1 MGQPRDPP
9 HVLSG
14 TIAPVRI
21 LQIIDSFSY
30 GGAERLL
37 ASLNTVAPDAG
48 LDMTVTS
55 LAPAS
60 QGRNASLEVLEAAG
74 LAPAYADVHKLLDPG
89 GVPKLVRAIRGSG
102 CDVVHAHLGTS
113 ATLVPIAARIAG
125 VPCVSTLHHLPRPK
139 TAVADRVKSWLC
151 IQSAERGHALV
162 FVSDAARYAAG
173 GIYRPH
179 RSWRTLHN
187 GVDLTAFNPVDG
199 PPEPMPA
206 DIDVPPGA
214 PVVSIVAAVREPKG
228 HEYAIAAWPKVRAQV
243 PDATLLI
250 VGDGPHLAALRALVD
265 SGEHAGIVFTGARE
279 DVPAIL
285 RGSTLALLPSL
296 TEALPTSLIE
306 AAATGLAVVATT
318 VGGTPETVEHGRTG
332 ILVEPRDTESLATSV
347 TDLLIDSGRRA
358 QYGAEGRR
366 LAEDRFDLRRWAGR
380 LADLYAEAL
389 GSNERRRAPTSTP
402 PTSGAI
408 AKPEE

>member
-1 MGQPRDPP
+1 M
-9 HVLSG
+9 
-14 TIAPVRI
+14 RI

-37 ASLNTVAPDAG
+37 ATLNSVAPAAG

-60 QGRNASLEVLEAAG
+60 QGRNASLPVLEAAG
-74 LAPAYADVHKLLDPG
+74 LHPAYADVHKLLDPA
-89 GVPKLVRAIRGSG
+89 GVPKLARAIKESG
-102 CDVVHAHLGTS
+102 CAVVHAHLGTS
-113 ATLVPIAARIAG
+113 ATLVPIAARVAG
-125 VPCVSTLHHLPRPK
+125 VPCISTLHHLPRRK
-139 TAVADRVKSWLC
+139 EQLSDRVKNWLQ

-162 FVSDAARYAAG
+162 FVSDAARLAAAAL
-173 GIYRPH
+173 YRPH

-206 DIDVPPGA
+206 GIDVPPGA
-214 PVVSIVAAVREPKG
+214 PVVSIIAAVREPKG

-250 VGDGPHLAALRALVD
+250 VGDGPHLPALRALVGDAAD
-265 SGEHAGIVFTGARE
+265 SGIVFAGARE
-279 DVPAIL
+279 DAPAIL

-332 ILVEPRDTESLATSV
+332 ILVEPRDAEALAAAV
-347 TDLLIDSGRRA
+347 TDLLIDSGLRA
-358 QYGAEGRR
+358 KYGVAGRR
-366 LAEDRFDLRRWAGR
+366 LAEERFDLTRWAGR

-389 GSNERRRAPTSTP
+389 GANERRGRRRPM
-402 PTSGAI
+402 AI

>member
-1 MGQPRDPP
+1 M
-9 HVLSG
+9 
-14 TIAPVRI
+14 RI

-37 ASLNTVAPDAG
+37 ATLNSVAPDAG

-60 QGRNASLEVLEAAG
+60 QGRNASLSVLEAAG
-74 LAPAYADVHKLLDPG
+74 LRPAYADVHKLLDPQG
-89 GVPKLVRAIRGSG
+89 IPKLVRAIKDSG
-102 CDVVHAHLGTS
+102 CAVVHAHLGTS
-113 ATLVPIAARIAG
+113 ATMVPVAARIAG
-125 VPCVSTLHHLPRPK
+125 VPCISTLHHLPRRK
-139 TAVADRVKSWLC
+139 EELSDRVKNWLQ

-162 FVSDAARYAAG
+162 FVSDAARLAAAG
-173 GIYRPH
+173 LYRP
-179 RSWRTLHN
+179 RSSWRTLHN
-187 GVDLTAFNPVDG
+187 GVDLTAFNPVAG
-199 PPEPMPA
+199 APEPLP
-206 DIDVPPGA
+206 DGIDVPPGA

-243 PDATLLI
+243 PDAVLLI
-250 VGDGPHLAALRALVD
+250 VGDGPHLPALRALVGDDPD
-265 SGEHAGIVFTGARE
+265 SGIVFAGARE

-285 RGSTLALLPSL
+285 RASTLALLPSL

-318 VGGTPETVEHGRTG
+318 VGGTPETVEHGSTG
-332 ILVEPRDTESLATSV
+332 ILVEPRDAEALAEAV
-347 TDLLIDSGRRA
+347 TDLLIDSGRRG
-358 QYGAEGRR
+358 QYGTAGRR
-366 LAEDRFDLRRWAGR
+366 LAEDRFDLRRWAER

-389 GSNERRRAPTSTP
+389 GANDRRTP
-402 PTSGAI
+402 GPSGAV

>member
-1 MGQPRDPP
+1 
-9 HVLSG
+9 
-14 TIAPVRI
+14 VRI

-37 ASLNTVAPDAG
+37 ATLNSVAPAAG

-60 QGRNASLEVLEAAG
+60 QGRNASLPVLEAAG
-74 LAPAYADVHKLLDPG
+74 LRPAYADVHKLLDPA
-89 GVPKLVRAIRGSG
+89 GVPKLARAIKESG
-102 CDVVHAHLGTS
+102 CAVVHAHLGTS
-113 ATLVPIAARIAG
+113 ATLVPIAARVAG
-125 VPCVSTLHHLPRPK
+125 VPCISTLHHLPRRK
-139 TAVADRVKSWLC
+139 EGLSDRVKNWLQ

-162 FVSDAARYAAG
+162 FVSDAARHAAAG
-173 GIYRPH
+173 LYRPH
-179 RSWRTLHN
+179 QSWRTLHN
-187 GVDLTAFNPVDG
+187 GVDLTAFNAVDG
-199 PPEPMPA
+199 PPEPMPEG
-206 DIDVPPGA
+206 IDVPPGA
-214 PVVSIVAAVREPKG
+214 PVVTIVAAVREPKG

-250 VGDGPHLAALRALVD
+250 VGDGPHLPALRALVGD
-265 SGEHAGIVFTGARE
+265 SPDSGIVFAGARE

-332 ILVEPRDTESLATSV
+332 ILVEPRDAEALAESV
-347 TDLLIDSGRRA
+347 TDLLIDSGLRA
-358 QYGAEGRR
+358 KYGAAGRR
-366 LAEDRFDLRRWAGR
+366 LAEERFDLTRWAGR

-389 GSNERRRAPTSTP
+389 GTNERRRTP
-402 PTSGAI
+402 ASHGDRKAGGNT
-408 AKPEE
+408 

>member
-1 MGQPRDPP
+1 M
-9 HVLSG
+9 
-14 TIAPVRI
+14 RI

-37 ASLNTVAPDAG
+37 ATLNSVAPAAG

-60 QGRNASLEVLEAAG
+60 QGRNASLPVLEAAG
-74 LAPAYADVHKLLDPG
+74 LHPKYADVHKLLDPG
-89 GVPKLVRAIRGSG
+89 GVPKLTRAIRESG
-102 CDVVHAHLGTS
+102 CAVVHAHLGTS
-113 ATLVPIAARIAG
+113 ATLVPIAARVAG
-125 VPCVSTLHHLPRPK
+125 VPCISTLHHLPRRK
-139 TAVADRVKSWLC
+139 EGFGDRVKNWLQ

-162 FVSDAARYAAG
+162 FVSDAARHAAAG
-173 GIYRPH
+173 LYRPH

-187 GVDLTAFNPVDG
+187 GVDLTAFNPVEG
-199 PPEPMPA
+199 APEPMPA
-206 DIDVPPGA
+206 GIDVPLGA
-214 PVVSIVAAVREPKG
+214 PVVTIVAAVREPKG

-250 VGDGPHLAALRALVD
+250 VGDGPHLPALRALVGD
-265 SGEHAGIVFTGARE
+265 APDTGIVFAGARE

-332 ILVEPRDTESLATSV
+332 ILVAPRDAEALAESV
-347 TDLLIDSGRRA
+347 TDLLIDSGLRA
-358 QYGAEGRR
+358 KYGAAGRR
-366 LAEDRFDLRRWAGR
+366 LAEERFDLTRWAGR

-389 GSNERRRAPTSTP
+389 GTNERRRTP
-402 PTSGAI
+402 ASHGDI

>member
-1 MGQPRDPP
+1 
-9 HVLSG
+9 
-14 TIAPVRI
+14 VRI

-37 ASLNTVAPDAG
+37 ATLNSVAPDAG
-48 LDMTVTS
+48 LDMSVTS

-60 QGRNASLEVLEAAG
+60 QGRNASLPVLEAAG
-74 LAPAYADVHKLLDPG
+74 LRPAYADVHKLLDPQG
-89 GVPKLVRAIRGSG
+89 IPKLVRAIRESG
-102 CDVVHAHLGTS
+102 CEVVHAHLGTS
-113 ATLVPIAARIAG
+113 ATMVPVAARIAG
-125 VPCVSTLHHLPRPK
+125 VPCISTLHHLPRRK
-139 TAVADRVKSWLC
+139 EQLSERVKNWLQ

-162 FVSDAARYAAG
+162 FVSDAARHAAAG
-173 GIYRPH
+173 LYRPH

-199 PPEPMPA
+199 PPEPLPA
-206 DIDVPPGA
+206 DIAAAVDVPPGA

-243 PDATLLI
+243 PDATLLV
-250 VGDGPHLAALRALVD
+250 VGDGPHLPALRALVGADPD
-265 SGEHAGIVFTGARE
+265 SGIAFTGARE
-279 DVPAIL
+279 DAPAIL
-285 RGSTLALLPSL
+285 RASTLALLPSL

-318 VGGTPETVEHGRTG
+318 VGGTPETVEHGSTG
-332 ILVEPRDTESLATSV
+332 ILVAPRDAEAISTAV

-358 QYGAEGRR
+358 QYGRAGRR
-366 LAEDRFDLRRWAGR
+366 LAEDRFDLRRWAER

-389 GSNERRRAPTSTP
+389 GTDDRRRTRGS
-402 PTSGAI
+402 SEAI

>member
-1 MGQPRDPP
+1 M
-9 HVLSG
+9 
-14 TIAPVRI
+14 RI

-37 ASLNTVAPDAG
+37 ATLNSVAPDAG

-60 QGRNASLEVLEAAG
+60 QGRNASLPVLEAAG
-74 LAPAYADVHKLLDPG
+74 LEPAYADVDKLLDPQG
-89 GVPKLVRAIRGSG
+89 IPKLVRVIKASG
-102 CDVVHAHLGTS
+102 CEVVHAHLGYS

-125 VPCVSTLHHLPRPK
+125 VPCVSTLHHLPRRRDALSDK
-139 TAVADRVKSWLC
+139 VKSWLC
-151 IQSAERGHALV
+151 IQSAERGHALI
-162 FVSDAARYAAG
+162 FVSDAARRAAG
-173 GIYRPH
+173 QIYRPH
-179 RSWRTLHN
+179 PSWRTLHN
-187 GVDLTAFNPVDG
+187 GVDLTSFNPVDG
-199 PPEPMPA
+199 PPAPLPA

-228 HEYAIAAWPKVRAQV
+228 HEYAVAAWPKVRAQV
-243 PDATLLI
+243 PDAVLLI
-250 VGDGPHLAALRALVD
+250 VGDGPHLPALRAKAEGVP
-265 SGEHAGIVFTGARE
+265 GIVFTGARE

-332 ILVEPRDTESLATSV
+332 ILVEPRDSDAIATAV
-347 TDLLIDSGRRA
+347 TDLLIDSARRA
-358 QYGAEGRR
+358 QYGAAGRK

-380 LADLYAEAL
+380 LADVYAEAL
-389 GSNERRRAPTSTP
+389 GENDRRRTAIRP
-402 PTSGAI
+402 GAI